1 MGEMIRARPQTQRQR
16 AQPQDQIVDGPKTC
30 AALQSPRD
38 TEIEALA
45 EALRKNPGLRGPPT

>member
-45 EALRKNPGLRGPPT
+45 EALQKNPDR